1 MAELYNGITDVSYRY
16 PKMYVVRPQF
26 FLTIITLL
34 RDAAMNSVAEKL
46 VYNVI
51 QELEA
56 NDEDLAASDDWGD
69 YAEKAKARLV
79 GMTATITVP
88 RLQDDKYVFDPVMED
103 GKALVRPLT
112 AEDIDRIGPAC
123 IANVIGVV

>member
-1 MAELYNGITDVSYRY
+1 LDEFVKDHLVKNEEMDVAAATEANRVAAS
-16 PKMYVVRPQF
+16 
-26 FLTIITLL
+26 
-34 RDAAMNSVAEKL
+34 AMNSGAEDL

-56 NDEDLAASDDWGD
+56 NDQDLAASDDWAD

-79 GMTATITVP
+79 GMVATVTVP
-88 RLQDDKYVFDPVMED
+88 RLQDDKYVFDPVMKD
-103 GKALVRPLT
+103 GKAVVRPLT

-123 IANVIGVV
+123 IANIIGVV

>member
-1 MAELYNGITDVSYRY
+1 
-16 PKMYVVRPQF
+16 
-26 FLTIITLL
+26 
-34 RDAAMNSVAEKL
+34 MNSVAENL

-56 NDEDLAASDDWGD
+56 NDQDLAASDDWAD

-79 GMTATITVP
+79 GMMATITGP
-88 RLQDDKYVFDPVMED
+88 RLQGDKYVFDPVMED